1 MSKRT
6 SNESDVDLKGLFA
19 AYERGPMRSI
29 RIDETLE
36 VGPSD
41 NERTIEISPNEMPVC
56 FLSGYR
62 NGFACVLAS
71 APYSTN
77 EGICRYYGKTIAEEQ
92 DSGLKAAFLCLL
104 YWLSTSSKTL
114 PKAIEIVCSEE
125 HFKKLEDLSSGP
137 LLDEIQLVKE
147 SCPAIDTD
155 CHDDSVN
162 FYLYVEFPEYALE
175 LAKRGSEG
183 EFSNEFKKLNALIP
197 EVSLISMTAVSIE
210 SIDVDTVSFIE

>member
-1 MSKRT
+1 MPQRT

-19 AYERGPMRSI
+19 AYGRGPMRSI

-77 EGICRYYGKTIAEEQ
+77 E
-92 DSGLKAAFLCLL
+92 
-104 YWLSTSSKTL
+104 
-114 PKAIEIVCSEE
+114 AIEVVCSEE
-125 HFKKLEDLSSGP
+125 HFKKLEDLSTGP

-162 FYLYVEFPEYALE
+162 FYLYVEFQEHALE

-197 EVSLISMTAVSIE
+197 EVSLISLNAVSIE
-210 SIDVDTVSFIE
+210 SIDVDTISFIE